1 MPARAVRGRRRR
13 CAIPPGAGPRPG
25 HCHPS
30 GQRQLSVLKGARRG
44 TRCHCATH
52 RPDLDPEDP
61 ACRSCAAA
69 RLALH
74 PCAAGRDGAARLAL
88 PALPAADRAGVSCAA
103 HPGLGTGGGLCHAG
117 HHPPAGAGSAALG
130 AVGLAVG
137 LGAQDGIRNLL
148 AGVMMIFNPPFRI
161 GDMVRFGG
169 YYGEVVGMDLSVTWL
184 RTFDDSRVM
193 VPNAELLRNAV
204 ANANCGELA
213 ELVEIPI
220 DLPLGVALAEAR
232 ALAEEAAR
240 ASPYTFL
247 KKPVVVTIAP
257 RYEYGFVVRM
267 TIKAYVIDVRLERV
281 MASDIAERALQA
293 LFERSIVTPAL
304 MAGALPAAAGAGQA
318 A

>member
-1 MPARAVRGRRRR
+1 MERDVIAQLIGLIS
-13 CAIPPGAGPRPG
+13 IPKIL
-25 HCHPS
+25 H
-30 GQRQLSVLKGARRG
+30 
-44 TRCHCATH
+44 
-52 RPDLDPEDP
+52 
-61 ACRSCAAA
+61 AAA
-69 RLALH
+69 VLLLAWLFIHALQVGMAQLASRFPRYRLQIAQGYPVLRILAWAL
-74 PCAAGRDGAARLAL
+74 AVAY
-88 PALPAADRAGVSCAA
+88 VT
-103 HPGLGTGGGLCHAG
+103 LGII
-117 HHPPAGAGSAALG
+117 HPPESVIFAALG

-204 ANANCGELA
+204 ANANFGELA

-293 LFERSIVTPAL
+293 LFERGIVTPAL